1 MKSAQSI
8 YDSLQSERN
17 YWLDRARRS
26 ASLTIPYLI
35 PRSNTPTVENTDTY
49 VLPWNG
55 IGQRGCNNLASK
67 LLMAILPPTEAFFRF
82 TLDPVEMEKQE
93 AQMQQAGASPEEIA
107 DAKSEIE
114 LALNKLELSILRSI
128 ETSNDRVVVHEA
140 IQHLIVSG
148 NCLMYVGEDGLRC
161 YHLNRYVLLRD
172 PVGEPLTAVTCETMA
187 VEQLPSSI
195 REELQRDEDEY
206 AQIINE
212 QNPGADIGHPEK
224 TIDVYTCIKWTNDK
238 VEWWQEINKK
248 EIEGTRGSAP
258 KSISPWLPL
267 RMSRMDSSS
276 YGPGY
281 IESACIADLQT
292 AEALSQAVSEC
303 ALVSAQVK
311 HLVKPSGVT
320 NAKNLAESPNGAY
333 LPGNAEDVFTVR
345 TDKGSDINVAF
356 TALQRIE
363 QRLAASF
370 MLAEMRDAERVTAEE
385 VRIQALQTETSLGNI
400 YAILTVEFQAPY
412 IRRKLELYMR
422 QGGMQ
427 RLPEGLVQPMVSVG
441 LSAVGRGNDLEKTA
455 RFIQILQQALGPEG
469 MAKYINNTEL
479 IKRLSSSMGI
489 SPLGLVKSEQQ
500 IEAELMAAQQA
511 AMQQELVS
519 AGAANPTELAQAA
532 STVQE
537 MNTPQELPDG

>member
-1 MKSAQSI
+1 MKSAQAI
-8 YDSLQSERN
+8 YDSLAGERN

-35 PRSNTPTVENTDTY
+35 PRSNSPSQENMDSY

-55 IGQRGCNNLASK
+55 IGQRGCNNLAAK

-82 TLDPVEMEKQE
+82 TLDPIEMEKQE
-93 AQMQQAGASPEEIA
+93 AAMLEQGMPPEEIA
-107 DAKSEIE
+107 SAKSEID
-114 LALNKLELSILRSI
+114 LTLNKLELSILRSI

-140 IQHLIVSG
+140 LLHLIVSG
-148 NCLMYVGEDGLRC
+148 NCLTYVGDDGLVC
-161 YHLNRYVLLRD
+161 YPLNRYVLLRD
-172 PVGEPLTAVTCETMA
+172 PVGEPLVAVVCETMA
-187 VEQLPSSI
+187 IEQLPASI
-195 REELQRDEDEY
+195 REELQKDDDEY
-206 AQIINE
+206 AGLVENTDPAPMGQ
-212 QNPGADIGHPEK
+212 PEK
-224 TIDVYTCIKWTNDK
+224 TVDLYTCIKWTAES

-248 EIEGTRGSAP
+248 EIEGSRGQAK
-258 KSISPWLPL
+258 KSVSPWLPL
-267 RMSRMDSSS
+267 RMSSYQASS

-320 NAKNLAESPNGAY
+320 NAKGLAEAPNGAY
-333 LPGNAEDVFTVR
+333 VPGNPDDVFTVR

-363 QRLAASF
+363 SRLAASF

-385 VRIQALQTETSLGNI
+385 VRVTTLQTETSLGNV
-400 YAILTVEFQAPY
+400 YAILTSEFQAPY
-412 IRRKLELYMR
+412 IRRRLELYMR

-427 RLPEGLVQPMVSVG
+427 RLPENLVQPMVSVG
-441 LSAVGRGNDLEKTA
+441 LSGVGRGNDLEKTA

-469 MAKYINNTEL
+469 MAMYVNNTEL

-489 SPLGLVKSEQQ
+489 SPLGLIKSEEQIAAEQQ
-500 IEAELMAAQQA
+500 QAQQA
-511 AMQQELVS
+511 AIAQEL
-519 AGAANPTELAQAA
+519 AANPQGVAQAA
-532 STVQE
+532 QTAQE
-537 MNTPQELPDG
+537 MNTPPEQTNG

>member
-1 MKSAQSI
+1 MKHAQAI
-8 YDSLQSERN
+8 YEQLQSERN
-17 YWLDRARRS
+17 QWLDRARRS

-35 PRSNTPTVENTDTY
+35 PRSNTPTPDNTDAFT
-49 VLPWNG
+49 LPWNG
-55 IGQRGCNNLASK
+55 IGQRGCNNLAAK

-82 TLDPVEMEKQE
+82 TLDPVEMEKME
-93 AQMQQAGASPEEIA
+93 ADLANQGMPPEEVA
-107 DAKSEIE
+107 NAKSEIE
-114 LALNKLELSILRSI
+114 LALNKLELSVLRSI

-140 IQHLIVSG
+140 ILHLLVSG
-148 NCLMYVGEDGLRC
+148 NVLMYVGEDGLRC

-172 PVGEPLTAVTCETMA
+172 PVGDPLLAVTCERIGIS
-187 VEQLPSSI
+187 QLPSAI
-195 REELQRDEDEY
+195 REQLEKQEDEY
-206 AQIINE
+206 TGIVQENDPIDA
-212 QNPGADIGHPEK
+212 GHSED
-224 TIDVYTCIKWTNDK
+224 TVDVYTCIKWHENS
-238 VEWWQEINKK
+238 VEWWQEINNQ
-248 EIEGTRGSAP
+248 EIEGTRGVSK
-258 KSISPWLPL
+258 KSTSPWLPL
-267 RMSRMDSSS
+267 RMSRIDASS

-281 IESACIADLQT
+281 IESAAVADLQT
-292 AEALSQAVSEC
+292 AEALSQAVAEC

-320 NAKNLAESPNGAY
+320 NAKGLAEAPNGAY
-333 LPGNAEDVFTVR
+333 VPGNPDDVFTVR

-385 VRIQALQTETSLGNI
+385 VRITALQTETSLGNV
-400 YAILTVEFQAPY
+400 YAILTSEFQAPY

-422 QGGMQ
+422 QAKME

-469 MAKYINNTEL
+469 MAQYINNPEL
-479 IKRLSSSMGI
+479 IRRLSSSMGI
-489 SPLGLVKSEQQ
+489 SPLGLVKTEQQ
-500 IEAELMAAQQA
+500 IAAEMQAAQQQ

-519 AGAANPTELAQAA
+519 AGAANPEGLANAA
-532 STVQE
+532 ATVQS
-537 MNTPQELPDG
+537 MNSTTGEPNG

>member
-1 MKSAQSI
+1 MKTAQSI
-8 YDSLQSERN
+8 YDGLQSERN

-35 PRSNTPTVENTDTY
+35 PRSNTPMQENFDSF

-55 IGQRGCNNLASK
+55 IGQRGTNNLSAR

-93 AQMQQAGASPEEIA
+93 AQMLQQGATPDEVAS
-107 DAKSEIE
+107 AKSEIE
-114 LALNKLELSILRSI
+114 LALNKLELSLLRSI

-140 IQHLIVSG
+140 LMHLIVAG
-148 NCLMYVGEDGLRC
+148 NILVYIGDDGLVA
-161 YHLNRYVLLRD
+161 YPLNRYVLLRD
-172 PVGEPLTAVTCETMA
+172 PTGEPLTAVVCETMA
-187 VEQLPSSI
+187 IEQLPASI
-195 REELQRDEDEY
+195 RDALKKNDDEY
-206 AQIINE
+206 GAMLE
-212 QNPGADIGHPEK
+212 TADPGGMGQPEK
-224 TIDVYTCIKWTNDK
+224 TVDIYTCVKWTENT

-248 EIEGTRGSAP
+248 EVEGTRGTSK
-258 KSISPWLPL
+258 KSTSPWLPL
-267 RMSRMDSSS
+267 RMSSYQASS

-311 HLVKPSGVT
+311 HLVRPSGVT
-320 NAKNLAESPNGAY
+320 NAKQLADSPNGAY
-333 LPGNAEDVFTVR
+333 LPGNPDDVFTVR

-370 MLAEMRDAERVTAEE
+370 MLSEMRDAERVTAEE
-385 VRIQALQTETSLGNI
+385 VRISTLQTETALGNV
-400 YAILTVEFQAPY
+400 YAILTSEFQAPY
-412 IRRKLELYMR
+412 IRRRLALYMKE
-422 QGGMQ
+422 GGMQ
-427 RLPEGLVQPMVSVG
+427 QLPEGLVQPMVSVG
-441 LSAVGRGNDLEKTA
+441 LSGVGRGNDLEKTA
-455 RFIQILQQALGPEG
+455 RFMQILQQSIGPEG

-500 IEAELMAAQQA
+500 IAQEMQQAQQE
-511 AMQQELVS
+511 AMQQEFVS
-519 AGAANPTELAQAA
+519 AGAANPDKLAQAA
-532 STVQE
+532 QTAQE
-537 MNTPQELPDG
+537 MNTPQQENG

>member
-1 MKSAQSI
+1 MKSAQAI
-8 YDSLQSERN
+8 YDGLQTERN

-35 PRSNTPTVENTDTY
+35 PRSNTPTTENYDSY

-55 IGQRGCNNLASK
+55 IGQRGVNNLSAK

-93 AQMQQAGASPEEIA
+93 AQMLQQGMAPEEIA
-107 DAKSEIE
+107 AAQSEME

-140 IQHLIVSG
+140 LLHLIVSG
-148 NCLMYVGEDGLRC
+148 NALVYVGDDGLVC
-161 YHLNRYVLLRD
+161 YPLNRYVILRD
-172 PVGEPLTAVTCETMA
+172 PVGEPLTAVVCETMA
-187 VEQLPSSI
+187 VEQLPAGI
-195 REELQRDEDEY
+195 RRELEKDDDEFYGMDKSPDPMTTG
-206 AQIINE
+206 Q
-212 QNPGADIGHPEK
+212 PEK
-224 TIDVYTCIKWTNDK
+224 TVDLYTCIEWKNDS
-238 VEWWQEINKK
+238 VTWWQEINKK
-248 EIEGTRGSAP
+248 EIEGTRGNSRR
-258 KSISPWLPL
+258 STSPWLPL
-267 RMSRMDSSS
+267 RMTSYQASS

-320 NAKNLAESPNGAY
+320 NAKGLAEAPNGAY
-333 LPGNAEDVFTVR
+333 LPGNPDDVFTVR

-385 VRIQALQTETSLGNI
+385 VRIQTLQTENALGNV
-400 YAILTVEFQAPY
+400 YAILTSEFQAPY
-412 IRRKLELYMR
+412 IRRRLELYMR

-441 LSAVGRGNDLEKTA
+441 LSGVGRGNDLEKTA

-469 MAKYINNTEL
+469 MATYINNTEL

-500 IEAELMAAQQA
+500 IAAEMQQAQQA
-511 AMQQELVS
+511 QLAQEL
-519 AGAANPTELAQAA
+519 AANPQGVASAAQTA
-532 STVQE
+532 QE
-537 MNTPQELPDG
+537 MNTPTEETDG

>member
-1 MKSAQSI
+1 MKSAQAI
-8 YDSLQSERN
+8 YDSLAGERN

-35 PRSNTPTVENTDTY
+35 PRSNSPSQENMDSY

-55 IGQRGCNNLASK
+55 IGQRGCNNLAAK

-82 TLDPVEMEKQE
+82 TLDPIEMEKQE
-93 AQMQQAGASPEEIA
+93 AAMLEQGMPPEEIA
-107 DAKSEIE
+107 SAKSEID
-114 LALNKLELSILRSI
+114 LTLNKLELSILRSI

-140 IQHLIVSG
+140 LLHLIVSG
-148 NCLMYVGEDGLRC
+148 NCLTYVGDDGLVC
-161 YHLNRYVLLRD
+161 YPLNRYVLLRD
-172 PVGEPLTAVTCETMA
+172 PVGEPLVAVVCETMA
-187 VEQLPSSI
+187 IEQLPASI
-195 REELQRDEDEY
+195 REELQKDDDEY
-206 AQIINE
+206 AGLVENTDPAPMGQ
-212 QNPGADIGHPEK
+212 PEK
-224 TIDVYTCIKWTNDK
+224 TVDLYTCIKWTAES

-248 EIEGTRGSAP
+248 EIEGSRGQAK
-258 KSISPWLPL
+258 KSVSPWLPL
-267 RMSRMDSSS
+267 RMSSYQASS

-311 HLVKPSGVT
+311 HLVKPAGVT
-320 NAKNLAESPNGAY
+320 DAKGLAEAPNGAY
-333 LPGNAEDVFTVR
+333 VPGNPDDVFTVR

-363 QRLAASF
+363 SRLAASF

-385 VRIQALQTETSLGNI
+385 VRVTTLQTETSLGNV
-400 YAILTVEFQAPY
+400 YAILTSEFQAPY
-412 IRRKLELYMR
+412 IRRRLELYMR

-427 RLPEGLVQPMVSVG
+427 RLPENLVQPMVSVG
-441 LSAVGRGNDLEKTA
+441 LSGVGRGNDLEKTA

-469 MAKYINNTEL
+469 MAMYVNNTEL

-489 SPLGLVKSEQQ
+489 SPLGLIKSEEQIAAEQQ
-500 IEAELMAAQQA
+500 QAQQA
-511 AMQQELVS
+511 AIAQEL
-519 AGAANPTELAQAA
+519 AANPQGVAQAA
-532 STVQE
+532 QTAQE
-537 MNTPQELPDG
+537 MNTPPEQTNG

>member
-1 MKSAQSI
+1 MKSAQAI
-8 YDSLQSERN
+8 YDGLAGERN

-35 PRSNTPTVENTDTY
+35 PRSNSPSQENMDSY

-55 IGQRGCNNLASK
+55 IGQRGCNNLAAK

-82 TLDPVEMEKQE
+82 TLDPIEMEKQE
-93 AQMQQAGASPEEIA
+93 AAMLEQGMPPEEIA
-107 DAKSEIE
+107 SAKSEID
-114 LALNKLELSILRSI
+114 LTLNKLELSILRSI

-140 IQHLIVSG
+140 LLHLIVSG
-148 NCLMYVGEDGLRC
+148 NCLTYVGDDGLVC
-161 YHLNRYVLLRD
+161 YPLNRYVLLRD
-172 PVGEPLTAVTCETMA
+172 PVGEPLVAVVCETMA
-187 VEQLPSSI
+187 IEQLPASI
-195 REELQRDEDEY
+195 REELQKDDDEY
-206 AQIINE
+206 AGLVENTDPAPMGQ
-212 QNPGADIGHPEK
+212 PEK
-224 TIDVYTCIKWTNDK
+224 TVDLYTCIKWTAES

-248 EIEGTRGSAP
+248 EIEGSRGQAK
-258 KSISPWLPL
+258 KSVSPWLPL
-267 RMSRMDSSS
+267 RMSSYQASS

-320 NAKNLAESPNGAY
+320 NAKGLAEAPNGAY
-333 LPGNAEDVFTVR
+333 LPGNPEDVFTVR

-363 QRLAASF
+363 SRLAASF

-385 VRIQALQTETSLGNI
+385 VRVTTLQTETSLGNV
-400 YAILTVEFQAPY
+400 YAILTSEFQAPY
-412 IRRKLELYMR
+412 IRRRLELYMR

-427 RLPEGLVQPMVSVG
+427 RLPENLVQPMVSVG
-441 LSAVGRGNDLEKTA
+441 LAGVGRGNDLEKTA

-469 MAKYINNTEL
+469 MAMYVNNTEL

-489 SPLGLVKSEQQ
+489 SPLGLIKSEEQIAAEQQ
-500 IEAELMAAQQA
+500 QAQQA
-511 AMQQELVS
+511 AIAQEL
-519 AGAANPTELAQAA
+519 AANPQGVAQAA
-532 STVQE
+532 QTAQE
-537 MNTPQELPDG
+537 MNTPPEQTNG

>member
-8 YDSLQSERN
+8 YEGLQTERN

-35 PRSNTPTVENTDTY
+35 PRSNTPTQENTDTY

-55 IGQRGCNNLASK
+55 IGQRGCNNLAAK

-93 AQMQQAGASPEEIA
+93 AQMLQQGMAPEEVA
-107 DAKSEIE
+107 SAKSEIE

-140 IQHLIVSG
+140 LLHLIVSG
-148 NCLMYVGEDGLRC
+148 NCLLYVGDDGLVS
-161 YHLNRYVLLRD
+161 YPLNRYVLLRD
-172 PVGEPLTAVTCETMA
+172 PVGEPLTAVVCETMA
-187 VEQLPSSI
+187 IEQLPKGI
-195 REELQRDEDEY
+195 RDELQKDDDEFFGMD
-206 AQIINE
+206 QS
-212 QNPGADIGHPEK
+212 ADPVGIGQPEK
-224 TIDVYTCIKWTNDK
+224 TIDLYTCIQWKNDT
-238 VEWWQEINKK
+238 VTWWQEINKK
-248 EIEGTRGSAP
+248 EIEGTRGNS
-258 KSISPWLPL
+258 KRSTSPWLPL
-267 RMSRMDSSS
+267 RMTSYQASS

-320 NAKNLAESPNGAY
+320 NAKNLAEAPNGAY
-333 LPGNAEDVFTVR
+333 LPGNPDDVFTVR

-385 VRIQALQTETSLGNI
+385 VRITTLQTENALGNV
-400 YAILTVEFQAPY
+400 YAILTSEFQAPY
-412 IRRKLELYMR
+412 IRRRLELYMR

-441 LSAVGRGNDLEKTA
+441 LSGVGRGNDLEKTA

-469 MAKYINNTEL
+469 MATYINNTEL
-479 IKRLSSSMGI
+479 IKRLSSSLGI

-500 IEAELMAAQQA
+500 IAAEMQQAQQA
-511 AMQQELVS
+511 QLAQEL
-519 AGAANPTELAQAA
+519 AANPQGVAAAAQTA
-532 STVQE
+532 QE
-537 MNTPQELPDG
+537 MNTPTEETDG